1 MTNTD
6 TLPTTIDDI
15 VLVGCGKMGSAMLRS
30 WLERGVAG
38 HIHVVDPVGLPDD
51 LSGNDNITYYSKY
64 PDEFHRAPDVVMLA
78 VKPQILTTTLESI
91 DASKH
96 DGTLFLSIAA
106 GKPIS
111 AFEKMLGADAAVIRS
126 MPNTPAAIGQGIIA
140 AVKNRAV
147 SEEQRKKAHMLL
159 ACSGDVVWL
168 EQESLMDAV
177 TAVSGSGP
185 AYVFYLIEVM
195 AQAGEKLGL
204 PASTAMKL
212 ARKTVIGSAALA
224 GKDAE
229 TPAQQLRQN
238 VTSPG
243 GTTEAA
249 LEVLMGSLAMQELF
263 DKALK
268 AAQNRGIELSKK

>member
-1 MTNTD
+1 MTD
-6 TLPTTIDDI
+6 TAPLSDSIDNV

-30 WLERGVAG
+30 WVERGVAG
-38 HIHVVDPVGLPDD
+38 HVHVIDPVGLPDD
-51 LSGNDNITYYSKY
+51 LADNNTLTHYSAY
-64 PDEFHRAPDVVMLA
+64 PEKFHRAPDVVLIA
-78 VKPQILTTTLESI
+78 VKPQILTTTLEQVN
-91 DASKH
+91 ASEH
-96 DGTLFLSIAA
+96 EGTLFLSIAA
-106 GKPIS
+106 GKPIH
-111 AFEKMLGADAAVIRS
+111 AFEKLLGQNVAVVRS

-140 AVKNRAV
+140 AVKNRSV
-147 SEEQRKKAHMLL
+147 TEEQRKKAHVLL

-185 AYVFYLIEVM
+185 AYVFHLIEVM

-204 PASTAMKL
+204 PSSTAMKL
-212 ARKTVIGSAALA
+212 ARQTVIGSAALA
-224 GKDAE
+224 KSEAE
-229 TPAQQLRQN
+229 VPAQQLRQN

-249 LEVLMGSLAMQELF
+249 LEVLMGDSAMQELF